1 MMKKVKAEQAR
12 ATVKKELHAKVSAPV
27 KSERMAVKAEKGV
40 AQSSTVKKEAGSVK
54 AEPGLPP
61 LKAKVEQ
68 LRKVKAELGGAG
80 AMANL
85 LARGLE
91 LRKAS
96 EQRKA
101 AVKREKGKRGE
112 KLVKVKKERS
122 RNKDGTLRKKPRVT
136 AKMRKS
142 RREVMNREVAL
153 SDELG
158 ELLGEAALSRPEA
171 VKKLWMYCRER
182 GMLNP
187 SNRREI
193 QFNPELEQM
202 MGKSTATM
210 PELIGLLTPH
220 FDYSRSVD
228 EVKKEVKTKM
238 EMKQELKKEK
248 KEEEQEEKVKREHKF
263 QKGSTGADIKAT
275 KNEKRAKLEPINLQK
290 KMKLEPTLEGTKAQL
305 VVDDALSASL
315 PRVLRFDRTS
325 VSVQCVVPCSCTS
338 CEAVATPTSG
348 GGEALRSACRVELQ
362 EGSDGFVESY
372 AQADIVKL
380 DPNIAYR
387 IFIETSQPEKACS
400 CEALLPQRALPAKWS
415 QREVSVWS
423 MTQQVPELARMV
435 KDYGVDGT
443 TLLSLVE
450 EDLRHM
456 GVAAPFLL
464 QRLMKGIEQLRAGG
478 C

>member
-1 MMKKVKAEQAR
+1 MKKVKAEQAR
-12 ATVKKELHAKVSAPV
+12 ATVKKELQANVSAPV
-27 KSERMAVKAEKGV
+27 KSERGVVKAEKGV
-40 AQSSTVKKEAGSVK
+40 AQSSAVKKEAGPVK
-54 AEPGLPP
+54 AEPGLPS

-68 LRKVKAELGGAG
+68 LRKVKSELGGAG
-80 AMANL
+80 AMADL

-91 LRKAS
+91 MRKAS

-101 AVKREKGKRGE
+101 AVKREKGKAGE

-136 AKMRKS
+136 AKTRKS

-158 ELLGEAALSRPEA
+158 DLLGEAALSRPEA
-171 VKKLWMYCRER
+171 VRKLWAHCREK

-193 QFNPELEQM
+193 QFNPELEQL

-248 KEEEQEEKVKREHKF
+248 KEEQQEEKVKLEQKL
-263 QKGSTGADIKAT
+263 QKGSNGADFKPTKSEKKA
-275 KNEKRAKLEPINLQK
+275 KQEPTNFPK
-290 KMKLEPTLEGTKAQL
+290 KMKLEPTSEGTKAQL
-305 VVDDALSASL
+305 VVEDALSSSL

-325 VSVQCVVPCSCTS
+325 VSIKCAVPCGCAS
-338 CEAVATPTSG
+338 CEAVANPTSG
-348 GGEALRSACRVELQ
+348 GGEALRTACSIELQ
-362 EGSDGFVESY
+362 EGSDGFVEAY
-372 AQADIVKL
+372 AQANLVKL
-380 DPNIAYR
+380 DPNVTYR
-387 IFIETSQPEKACS
+387 ITIQTAEPEKGCS
-400 CEALLPQRALPAKWS
+400 CEALLPQRASPAKWS
-415 QREVSVWS
+415 QREVSVWG

-435 KDYGVDGT
+435 KEYGVDGT

-464 QRLMKGIEQLRAGG
+464 QRLMKGIEQLRSGG

>member
-1 MMKKVKAEQAR
+1 MKKVKAEQAR
-12 ATVKKELHAKVSAPV
+12 ATVKKELQAKTAASAPV
-27 KSERMAVKAEKGV
+27 KSERGLCGAAVKAEKGNG
-40 AQSSTVKKEAGSVK
+40 AVKKEACAVK
-54 AEPGLPP
+54 AEPSLPP

-80 AMANL
+80 AMADL

-136 AKMRKS
+136 AKVRKA

-171 VKKLWMYCRER
+171 VKKLWMYCREK

-187 SNRREI
+187 SNKREI

-248 KEEEQEEKVKREHKF
+248 KEEEQDEKVKREQKF
-263 QKGSTGADIKAT
+263 QAKSTKS
-275 KNEKRAKLEPINLQK
+275 EKRAKLEPTNLAK
-290 KMKLEPTLEGTKAQL
+290 SMKLEPTLEGTKAQL
-305 VVDDALSASL
+305 VVEDALSASL

-325 VSVQCVVPCSCTS
+325 VSIQCAVPCGCAS
-338 CEAVATPTSG
+338 CEAVAIPTSG
-348 GGEALRSACRVELQ
+348 GGEALRAVCRIELQ
-362 EGSDGFVESY
+362 EGSDGFVEAY

-380 DPNIAYR
+380 DPGVAYR
-387 IFIETSQPEKACS
+387 ITIQTADPEQGCSSET
-400 CEALLPQRALPAKWS
+400 LLPQRAWPSKWS

-435 KDYGVDGT
+435 KDYGVDGS